1 MTLLWHIIHLY
12 MFPLSMLQTTIE
24 LTHKYSHCKRTNTF
38 IHSSFLKQVSIFP
51 QGFKIICCLS
61 LETKLLPIGFYKNT
75 IPVGHGFL
83 IRGDFA
89 PFKGIW
95 QCQEPVLIV
104 TSWGGLLASS
114 WQRPG
119 LLTNILR
126 CTEDSTL
133 QGLSSLKY
141 Q

>member
-1 MTLLWHIIHLY
+1 MILLWYIIHLY

-24 LTHKYSHCKRTNTF
+24 LTHKYRHRKRTNTF
-38 IHSSFLKQVSIFP
+38 IHSSFLKEVSTFP
-51 QGFKIICCLS
+51 QGFKAICSLS
-61 LETKLLPIGFYKNT
+61 LETKLLPTGLYKNT
-75 IPVGHGFL
+75 IPVRHGFL

-95 QCQEPVLIV
+95 QCQGPVLIV
-104 TSWGGLLASS
+104 TSRGDLLASS
-114 WQRPG
+114 QQRPG
-119 LLTNILR
+119 MLLNMLQGI
-126 CTEDSTL
+126 EDPTL